1 MGSFRLGKDKAYLH
15 AYSNFTKVM
24 GVTVNVLLLDSCGTV
39 FSGQGISLHYDSQ
52 NKAAIDSPL
61 KESFLYNP

>member
-1 MGSFRLGKDKAYLH
+1 
-15 AYSNFTKVM
+15 M

-61 KESFLYNP
+61 KESLLYNPRSVYEH